1 MNKKMITALTVAG
14 LATFAMAEN
23 ASADTYTVQSG
34 DTLSQIAAN
43 HNTTVDTLVAN
54 NNIADANVIFVGQ
67 QVEIDG
73 AASNA
78 SYDATQADVAAVVA
92 SQAPVTQQVSYTA
105 PVTTVDYSAQSQA
118 PVTQEVSYTAPVT
131 TVDYSAQS
139 QAPVTQEVS
148 YTAPVTTVDYSAQ
161 SQAPVTQE
169 VSYTAPV
176 TTVDYSAQSQAPV
189 TQEVSYTAP
198 VATTTTTA
206 AASGSTYDQFIAA
219 GGTDAF
225 WKAIVMPESGGNPDA
240 SNGQYKGLG
249 QTNQS
254 WGTGSVS
261 DQTAGMLNYATSRY
275 GSVDSAIAFRA
286 ANGWW

>member
-1 MNKKMITALTVAG
+1 MITALTVAG
-14 LATFAMAEN
+14 LATLAMAEN

-73 AASNA
+73 VASNA

-118 PVTQEVSYTAPVT
+118 PVA
-131 TVDYSAQS
+131 
-139 QAPVTQEVS
+139 
-148 YTAPVTTVDYSAQ
+148 
-161 SQAPVTQE
+161 
-169 VSYTAPV
+169 
-176 TTVDYSAQSQAPV
+176 
-189 TQEVSYTAP
+189 QEVSYTAP

-219 GGTDAF
+219 GGTDAL
-225 WKAIVMPESGGNPDA
+225 WTAIVMPESGGNPDA

>member
-73 AASNA
+73 VASNA

-118 PVTQEVSYTAPVT
+118 
-131 TVDYSAQS
+131 TVA
-139 QAPVTQEVS
+139 
-148 YTAPVTTVDYSAQ
+148 
-161 SQAPVTQE
+161 
-169 VSYTAPV
+169 
-176 TTVDYSAQSQAPV
+176 
-189 TQEVSYTAP
+189 QEVSYTAP

-219 GGTDAF
+219 GGTDAL
-225 WKAIVMPESGGNPDA
+225 WTAIVMPESGGNPDA

>member
-73 AASNA
+73 VASNA

-92 SQAPVTQQVSYTA
+92 SQAPVTQQVLYTA

-118 PVTQEVSYTAPVT
+118 PVA
-131 TVDYSAQS
+131 
-139 QAPVTQEVS
+139 
-148 YTAPVTTVDYSAQ
+148 
-161 SQAPVTQE
+161 
-169 VSYTAPV
+169 
-176 TTVDYSAQSQAPV
+176 
-189 TQEVSYTAP
+189 QEVSYTAP

-219 GGTDAF
+219 GGTDAL
-225 WKAIVMPESGGNPDA
+225 WTAIVMPESGGNPDA

>member
-73 AASNA
+73 VASNA

-105 PVTTVDYSAQSQA
+105 PV
-118 PVTQEVSYTAPVT
+118 
-131 TVDYSAQS
+131 
-139 QAPVTQEVS
+139 
-148 YTAPVTTVDYSAQ
+148 
-161 SQAPVTQE
+161 
-169 VSYTAPV
+169 
-176 TTVDYSAQSQAPV
+176 
-189 TQEVSYTAP
+189 
-198 VATTTTTA
+198 ATTTTTA

-219 GGTDAF
+219 GGTDAL
-225 WKAIVMPESGGNPDA
+225 WTAIVMPESGGNPDA

>member
-73 AASNA
+73 VASNA

-105 PVTTVDYSAQSQA
+105 PVTTVDYSAEA
-118 PVTQEVSYTAPVT
+118 PVA
-131 TVDYSAQS
+131 
-139 QAPVTQEVS
+139 
-148 YTAPVTTVDYSAQ
+148 
-161 SQAPVTQE
+161 
-169 VSYTAPV
+169 
-176 TTVDYSAQSQAPV
+176 
-189 TQEVSYTAP
+189 QEVSYTAP

-219 GGTDAF
+219 GGTDAL
-225 WKAIVMPESGGNPDA
+225 WTAIVMPESGGNPDA

>member
-1 MNKKMITALTVAG
+1 MKKKMITALTVAG

-73 AASNA
+73 VASNA

-118 PVTQEVSYTAPVT
+118 PVA
-131 TVDYSAQS
+131 
-139 QAPVTQEVS
+139 
-148 YTAPVTTVDYSAQ
+148 
-161 SQAPVTQE
+161 
-169 VSYTAPV
+169 
-176 TTVDYSAQSQAPV
+176 
-189 TQEVSYTAP
+189 QEVSYTAP

-219 GGTDAF
+219 GGTDAL
-225 WKAIVMPESGGNPDA
+225 WTAIVMPESGGNPDV

>member
-73 AASNA
+73 VASNA

-118 PVTQEVSYTAPVT
+118 PVA
-131 TVDYSAQS
+131 
-139 QAPVTQEVS
+139 
-148 YTAPVTTVDYSAQ
+148 
-161 SQAPVTQE
+161 
-169 VSYTAPV
+169 
-176 TTVDYSAQSQAPV
+176 
-189 TQEVSYTAP
+189 QEVSYTAP

-206 AASGSTYDQFIAA
+206 AASGSTHDQFIAA
-219 GGTDAF
+219 GGTDAL
-225 WKAIVMPESGGNPDA
+225 WTAIVMPESGGNPDA

>member
-1 MNKKMITALTVAG
+1 MITALTVAG
-14 LATFAMAEN
+14 LATFAMADN

-73 AASNA
+73 VASNA

-105 PVTTVDYSAQSQA
+105 PV
-118 PVTQEVSYTAPVT
+118 
-131 TVDYSAQS
+131 
-139 QAPVTQEVS
+139 
-148 YTAPVTTVDYSAQ
+148 
-161 SQAPVTQE
+161 
-169 VSYTAPV
+169 
-176 TTVDYSAQSQAPV
+176 
-189 TQEVSYTAP
+189 
-198 VATTTTTA
+198 ATTTTTA

-219 GGTDAF
+219 GGTDAL
-225 WKAIVMPESGGNPDA
+225 WTAIVMPESGGNPDA

>member
-14 LATFAMAEN
+14 FATFAMAEN

-73 AASNA
+73 VASNA

-118 PVTQEVSYTAPVT
+118 PVA
-131 TVDYSAQS
+131 
-139 QAPVTQEVS
+139 
-148 YTAPVTTVDYSAQ
+148 
-161 SQAPVTQE
+161 
-169 VSYTAPV
+169 
-176 TTVDYSAQSQAPV
+176 
-189 TQEVSYTAP
+189 QEVSYTAP

-219 GGTDAF
+219 GGTDAL
-225 WKAIVMPESGGNPDA
+225 WTAIVMPESGGNPDA

>member
-73 AASNA
+73 VASNA

-92 SQAPVTQQVSYTA
+92 SQAPVTQEMSYTA

-118 PVTQEVSYTAPVT
+118 PVA
-131 TVDYSAQS
+131 
-139 QAPVTQEVS
+139 
-148 YTAPVTTVDYSAQ
+148 
-161 SQAPVTQE
+161 
-169 VSYTAPV
+169 
-176 TTVDYSAQSQAPV
+176 
-189 TQEVSYTAP
+189 QEVSYTAP
-198 VATTTTTA
+198 VATTTTTTA

-219 GGTDAF
+219 GGTDAL
-225 WKAIVMPESGGNPDA
+225 WTAIVMPESGGNPDA

>member
-1 MNKKMITALTVAG
+1 MITALTVAG
-14 LATFAMAEN
+14 LATFAMADN

-73 AASNA
+73 VASNA

-92 SQAPVTQQVSYTA
+92 
-105 PVTTVDYSAQSQA
+105 SQA

-139 QAPVTQEVS
+139 QAPV
-148 YTAPVTTVDYSAQ
+148 A
-161 SQAPVTQE
+161 
-169 VSYTAPV
+169 
-176 TTVDYSAQSQAPV
+176 
-189 TQEVSYTAP
+189 QEVSYTAP
-198 VATTTTTA
+198 VATTTTTTTA

-219 GGTDAF
+219 GGTDAL
-225 WKAIVMPESGGNPDA
+225 WTAIVMPESGGNPDA

>member
-73 AASNA
+73 VASNA
-78 SYDATQADVAAVVA
+78 PYDATQADVAAVVA

-118 PVTQEVSYTAPVT
+118 PVA
-131 TVDYSAQS
+131 
-139 QAPVTQEVS
+139 
-148 YTAPVTTVDYSAQ
+148 
-161 SQAPVTQE
+161 
-169 VSYTAPV
+169 
-176 TTVDYSAQSQAPV
+176 
-189 TQEVSYTAP
+189 QEVSYTAP

-219 GGTDAF
+219 GGTDAL
-225 WKAIVMPESGGNPDA
+225 WTAIVMPESGGNPDA

>member
-14 LATFAMAEN
+14 LATFALAEN

-73 AASNA
+73 VASNA

-118 PVTQEVSYTAPVT
+118 PVA
-131 TVDYSAQS
+131 
-139 QAPVTQEVS
+139 
-148 YTAPVTTVDYSAQ
+148 
-161 SQAPVTQE
+161 
-169 VSYTAPV
+169 
-176 TTVDYSAQSQAPV
+176 
-189 TQEVSYTAP
+189 QEVSYTAP

-219 GGTDAF
+219 GGTDAL
-225 WKAIVMPESGGNPDA
+225 WTAIVMPESGGNPDA

>member
-73 AASNA
+73 VASNA

-118 PVTQEVSYTAPVT
+118 PVAQEVSYTAPV
-131 TVDYSAQS
+131 V
-139 QAPVTQEVS
+139 
-148 YTAPVTTVDYSAQ
+148 
-161 SQAPVTQE
+161 
-169 VSYTAPV
+169 
-176 TTVDYSAQSQAPV
+176 
-189 TQEVSYTAP
+189 
-198 VATTTTTA
+198 TTTTTA

-219 GGTDAF
+219 GGTDAL
-225 WKAIVMPESGGNPDA
+225 WTAIVMPESGGNPDA

>member
-14 LATFAMAEN
+14 LATFAMADN

-67 QVEIDG
+67 QVEIEG
-73 AASNA
+73 VASNA

-118 PVTQEVSYTAPVT
+118 PVA
-131 TVDYSAQS
+131 
-139 QAPVTQEVS
+139 
-148 YTAPVTTVDYSAQ
+148 
-161 SQAPVTQE
+161 
-169 VSYTAPV
+169 
-176 TTVDYSAQSQAPV
+176 
-189 TQEVSYTAP
+189 QEVSYTAP

-219 GGTDAF
+219 GGTDAL
-225 WKAIVMPESGGNPDA
+225 WTAIVMPESGGNPDA